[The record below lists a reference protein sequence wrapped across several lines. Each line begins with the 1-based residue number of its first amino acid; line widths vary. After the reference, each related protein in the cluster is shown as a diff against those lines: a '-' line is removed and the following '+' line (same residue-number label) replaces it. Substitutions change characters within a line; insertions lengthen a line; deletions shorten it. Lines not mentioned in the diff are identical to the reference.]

1 MSAVPTSMST
11 TGSTAATDSTGSTAA
26 TDSTATDDYQARLLS
41 YVGQPSGPPL
51 AAPDQVNQAM
61 IRHWVEAMGDDNP
74 VYVDE
79 EAARQAGFPGVIA
92 PPTML
97 QAWVMQGLKA
107 TQELEAAR
115 LAGTAPT
122 DTPNAAMMNLLDE
135 GGFTSV
141 VATNCEQHYVRPLV
155 LGDRVTVRS
164 VIESISGEKATGLGV
179 GHFVTTRMDFVD
191 AADEPVATMR
201 FRILKYRPGTARS
214 AGSEAPATQ
223 ADAGRAGDTVSDT
236 RHEEPA

>member
-1 MSAVPTSMST
+1 MSAVPAT
-11 TGSTAATDSTGSTAA
+11 TATTAT
-26 TDSTATDDYQARLLS
+26 TATDDYQTRLLG
-41 YVGQPSGPPL
+41 YVGQSSGPPL
-51 AAPDQVNQAM
+51 AAPDEVNQAM

-79 EAARQAGFPGVIA
+79 SAARQAGFPGVIA

-122 DTPNAAMMNLLDE
+122 DTPNAAMMSLLDE

-191 AADEPVATMR
+191 AAGEPVATMR

-214 AGSEAPATQ
+214 AGSESPATQ
-223 ADAGRAGDTVSDT
+223 EDAGRPGDAASGT